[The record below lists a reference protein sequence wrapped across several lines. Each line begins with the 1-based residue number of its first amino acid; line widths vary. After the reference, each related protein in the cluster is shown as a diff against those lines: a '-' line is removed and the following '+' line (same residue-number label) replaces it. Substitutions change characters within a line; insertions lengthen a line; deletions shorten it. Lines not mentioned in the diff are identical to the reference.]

1 VAKGRPGNPNWV
13 KGVSGNPSGRPR
25 VVADIQELARQ
36 HGPDAILTLVEALK
50 DPKHKVAAAIALLDR
65 GYGKPVQSL
74 TLNHNLPAST
84 VADAALAVI
93 ALGGSGVA
101 AASPDDTEGSEGL
114 VH

>member
-1 VAKGRPGNPNWV
+1 MAKGRPGNPNWV

-36 HGPDAILTLVEALK
+36 HGPDAILTLVGALK

-65 GYGKPVQSL
+65 GYGKPIQSL
-74 TLNHNLPAST
+74 TLNHNLPASA
-84 VADAALAVI
+84 VADAALTVI

-101 AASPDDTEGSEGL
+101 AASPDDPEGSEGL